1 MGALQCFKVNVDG
14 TITEVKTEGALKE
27 KLNTEECYII
37 VSDEYRKVYIWRG
50 FKSTLRSKFTGTRVC
65 VDIRRQLGVDF
76 SIVALDEGAE
86 HSDFVKLIGGKTIG
100 GIEAGIERDIKRDE
114 RIDFS
119 KNPGGNSHGWIVPG
133 KRRRKKF

>member
-14 TITEVKTEGALKE
+14 IITEVKTEGALKD

-37 VSDEYRKVYIWRG
+37 VSDKYRKVYFWKG
-50 FKSTLRSKFTGTRVC
+50 FKSNVRSKFIGPRKC

-86 HSDFVKLIGGKTIG
+86 HSDFIKLIGGKTEG
-100 GIEAGIERDIKRDE
+100 AYGRLMEEE
-114 RIDFS
+114 
-119 KNPGGNSHGWIVPG
+119 V
-133 KRRRKKF
+133 RRMQKEFDPSDYPAIFKDP